1 MLLVYQNKREPELLL
16 RLLVTVLLLTTCL
29 NLRIKLLVT
38 QTLLDKLTKRINSKS
53 SKKLCLKVKSLY
65 KINSKARSKYSE
77 ILSVTSETLRQEKLL
92 SQTFSKTFASLL
104 LILLPTK
111 LATRTLGT

>member
-1 MLLVYQNKREPELLL
+1 MPLDYQNKREPELLL
-16 RLLVTVLLLTTCL
+16 RLLVTALLLTTCL